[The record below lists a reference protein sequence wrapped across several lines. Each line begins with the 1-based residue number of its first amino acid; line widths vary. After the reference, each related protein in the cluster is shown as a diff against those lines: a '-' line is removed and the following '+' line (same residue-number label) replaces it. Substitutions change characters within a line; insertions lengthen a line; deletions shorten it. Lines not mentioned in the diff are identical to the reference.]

1 MELTDKT
8 TRFLDQV
15 ARAVEVSGLNRTSGR
30 MFGLLLLA
38 DHPLSLD
45 EIAETLRV
53 SKPMIS
59 TSGRF
64 YEHIGVLQRTQR
76 PGDRKHYYEIRRDG
90 FTRDANTWIQMM
102 KAFVDLAES
111 GRSIVAE
118 DNETARR
125 RLQEMGE
132 FYGHLSTAVQRALGE
147 WDARADQPETEGG
160 S

>member
-1 MELTDKT
+1 VELTDKT

-38 DHPLSLD
+38 DRALSLD

-64 YEHIGVLQRTQR
+64 YEHIGVLQRKQL
-76 PGDRKHYYEIRRDG
+76 PGDRKHYYEIRPDG
-90 FTRDANTWIQMM
+90 FTRDANTWTQMM
-102 KAFVDLAES
+102 KAFVGLAES
-111 GRSIVAE
+111 GLEIVGE
-118 DNETARR
+118 ENETARA

-132 FYGHLSTAVQRALGE
+132 FYRHLSAAVQRALGE
-147 WDARADQPETEGG
+147 WAARADHPETDGE